1 MIALSIILLI
11 AVSSFLIWVKDTLYK
26 GFSNPY
32 WMDSDDSREPSVRE
46 RLEMENTEYD
56 YGHNVRRIEDE

>member
-11 AVSSFLIWVKDTLYK
+11 AVSSFLIWVEDTLYK

-32 WMDSDDSREPSVRE
+32 WMDSDGSQKPSVRE

-56 YGHNVRRIEDE
+56 YGHNVRRIEDD

>member
-11 AVSSFLIWVKDTLYK
+11 AVSSFLIWVEDTLYK

-32 WMDSDDSREPSVRE
+32 WMDSDDSQKPSVRE
-46 RLEMENTEYD
+46 MLEMENTEYD

>member
-32 WMDSDDSREPSVRE
+32 WMNSDDSRESSVRE

>member
-1 MIALSIILLI
+1 MIAFSIILLI
-11 AVSSFLIWVKDTLYK
+11 AVSSFLIWVMDTLFK

-46 RLEMENTEYD
+46 SVEMENSEFD
-56 YGHNVRRIEDE
+56 NGHNVRRIEDE